1 MEDKKIIHGVDVT
14 YCLNYQPDFK
24 EDYDVKIKHFCCE
37 NHNSCES
44 INNQNCYFKQMDR
57 LEVRVKVLEEEN
69 EGLKAQRDTY
79 ISLMN
84 IYKNIS
90 KGRQDSKN
98 VTDYIERLEQKLN
111 AQFAEMEEKVTEAEN
126 KNFELQEKLKIA
138 KEALQYYAD
147 GEYMGEAK
155 IQGSDA
161 WRYVVDDNYTDA
173 AKQALKQ
180 MEEVK

>member
-14 YCLNYQPDFK
+14 YCLNYQPDFE

-90 KGRQDSKN
+90 KGR
-98 VTDYIERLEQKLN
+98 
-111 AQFAEMEEKVTEAEN
+111 
-126 KNFELQEKLKIA
+126 
-138 KEALQYYAD
+138 
-147 GEYMGEAK
+147 
-155 IQGSDA
+155 
-161 WRYVVDDNYTDA
+161 
-173 AKQALKQ
+173 
-180 MEEVK
+180 

>member
-1 MEDKKIIHGVDVT
+1 
-14 YCLNYQPDFK
+14 
-24 EDYDVKIKHFCCE
+24 
-37 NHNSCES
+37 
-44 INNQNCYFKQMDR
+44 
-57 LEVRVKVLEEEN
+57 
-69 EGLKAQRDTY
+69 
-79 ISLMN
+79 
-84 IYKNIS
+84 
-90 KGRQDSKN
+90 
-98 VTDYIERLEQKLN
+98 
-111 AQFAEMEEKVTEAEN
+111 MEEKVTEAEN